1 MGVSSNDYGELL
13 QQADGQLA
21 NAYYAT
27 GNALSVLPGR
37 LSYTLGLQGPSLAID
52 TACSSPW

>member
-37 LSYTLGLQGPSLAID
+37 LSYTLGLQGLV
-52 TACSSPW
+52 